1 MQRIKEKSLTQYVVP
16 FLPLHLNTVSFSFS
30 WQSCALHESE
40 SESES
45 FSQPVGGGG
54 VLETAIECHERTK
67 N

>member
-16 FLPLHLNTVSFSFS
+16 FFPLHLNTVSFSFS

-40 SESES
+40 SESAS